1 MRGLKRRAGVHA
13 QEEGEFVLTF
23 PGAYHG
29 GVNLG
34 LNCAEAVN
42 FAPAD
47 WLRFGAAGC
56 ARNRSHRKPTLLCY
70 EWLVL
75 KARPWLPCQAEP
87 SCTLVERHAGGPT
100 RPPCPFTW

>member
-1 MRGLKRRAGVHA
+1 M
-13 QEEGEFVLTF
+13 LTW

-56 ARNRSHRKPTLLCY
+56 ARYRAHRKPSLLCY

-75 KARPWLPCQAEP
+75 KACPWTPCLAGAICPCIEQHAGRPTKP
-87 SCTLVERHAGGPT
+87 SCNTT
-100 RPPCPFTW
+100 

>member
-1 MRGLKRRAGVHA
+1 MV
-13 QEEGEFVLTF
+13 TF

-56 ARNRSHRKPTLLCY
+56 ARYRAHRKPSLLCY

-75 KARPWLPCQAEP
+75 KARRRGAFHRHPGPCGYA
-87 SCTLVERHAGGPT
+87 V
-100 RPPCPFTW
+100 